1 MGTCFEDEAPEAKP
15 APKQTSA
22 PQKKR
27 SKRADVVVTARVP
40 VEIRDRGNAILK
52 SIGSTPTELV
62 NAAYSYVIEHGE
74 LPRAQ
79 SSLADTPEKKRRL
92 SPEQSQKIRERN
104 ERITFEVPES
114 FWEETSDEELL
125 VEALE
130 EQYESLA

>member
-1 MGTCFEDEAPEAKP
+1 MSTRFEDEALGAKP
-15 APKQTSA
+15 VPKQTSA

-27 SKRADVVVTARVP
+27 PKRADVVVTARVP